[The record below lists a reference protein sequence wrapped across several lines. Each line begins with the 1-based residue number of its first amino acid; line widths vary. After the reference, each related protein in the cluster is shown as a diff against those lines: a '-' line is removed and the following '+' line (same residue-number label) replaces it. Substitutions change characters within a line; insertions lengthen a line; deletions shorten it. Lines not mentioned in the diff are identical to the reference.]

1 MAVIVTAAGAGLEA
15 QLDPRFGRAAYF
27 LSVDPDTLDCQAQAN
42 PAVQAMGG
50 AGSQAVQVIAAGKPE
65 AVISGAF
72 GPNAFEA
79 LRAAGIRMYRAPEGL
94 TVRAAVEQ
102 YRAGGLAAVEAPRRG
117 GGRRG

>member
-1 MAVIVTAAGAGLEA
+1 MDIVVTATGADLEA

-27 LSVDPDTLDCQAQAN
+27 VSVDPDTLACRAQAN
-42 PAVQAMGG
+42 PAVDAMGG
-50 AGSQAVQVIAAGKPE
+50 AGSQAAQAIARSAPE

-79 LRAAGIRMYRAPEGL
+79 LRAAGIKMYRAPEGL

-102 YRAGGLAAVEAPRRG
+102 YRAGGLAAVEAPSR